1 MACFD
6 LEGGI
11 AMKCPYCGG
20 EMAAGELHGL
30 PNEIVFWLPQ
40 NTGFHFKVLT
50 RKRIEEYG
58 GIVLSNK
65 MNAAYAGLTA
75 FTAGEHLTS
84 YCCKECRAIL
94 TKY

>member
-1 MACFD
+1 MIGKG
-6 LEGGI
+6 EI

-30 PNEIVFWLPQ
+30 PDDIVYWLPK
-40 NTGFHFKVLT
+40 NTGVHFMVLT

-58 GIVLSNK
+58 GINLGNT
-65 MNAAYAGLTA
+65 MNAAYTGLTA
-75 FTAGEHLTS
+75 FTAGKDLAS